1 MLRIQLRKE
10 LIIICRR
17 ITGRRLPLAHKCS
30 CLLRIQMFFTVP
42 IHSMTWYSELFQSN
56 LLVKKFEVGAI
67 RLSSH
72 KMEQGLLLQESHK
85 IGNHVGKLKTVTATL
100 ASLQQV
106 NARPYQMFLSGPL
119 STKISIKDEE
129 LAAANAAQQSSQVR
143 MYVHSP
149 YIINLCQEPGTKEDY
164 GVVCLMK
171 NLQYANTIGLKGV
184 VVHVGKSTK
193 TPLALAI
200 DYMRANLT
208 AALAAA
214 TESCPILLETPAGQ
228 GTETLT
234 KLNDFVSFVQSFN
247 TPKLR
252 ICVDTCHVF
261 ATGQNPLEYIQKV
274 YALDPT
280 LLKLVHFNDSETPC
294 GSCVDRHAYI
304 GMGKLGYIALKEIAD
319 YCRDRG
325 VPMVVE

>member
-1 MLRIQLRKE
+1 
-10 LIIICRR
+10 
-17 ITGRRLPLAHKCS
+17 
-30 CLLRIQMFFTVP
+30 
-42 IHSMTWYSELFQSN
+42 
-56 LLVKKFEVGAI
+56 
-67 RLSSH
+67 
-72 KMEQGLLLQESHK
+72 MEQGLLLQESHK
-85 IGNHVGKLKTVTATL
+85 IGNHIGKLKTVTATL
-100 ASLQQV
+100 VSV
-106 NARPYQMFLSGPL
+106 HPSEKPYQMFLSGPL
-119 STKISIKDEE
+119 NTKISIKDEE
-129 LAAANAAQQSSQVR
+129 IAAANVTQHHLRVK

-149 YIINLCQEPGTKEDY
+149 YIINLCQEPGSKEDY

-171 NLQYANTIGLKGV
+171 NLTYANTIGLKGV

-193 TPLALAI
+193 TPLPLAL
-200 DYMRANLT
+200 DYMRTNLT
-208 AALAAA
+208 TALAAA

-234 KLNDFVSFVQSFN
+234 TFDDFVAFVQSFN

-261 ATGQNPLEYIQKV
+261 ATGQQPLEYIQKM
-274 YALDPT
+274 YAADPT
-280 LLKLVHFNDSETPC
+280 LLKLVHFNDSQTPC

-304 GMGKLGYIALKEIAD
+304 GTGAIGYAAMKEIAD

>member
-1 MLRIQLRKE
+1 
-10 LIIICRR
+10 
-17 ITGRRLPLAHKCS
+17 
-30 CLLRIQMFFTVP
+30 
-42 IHSMTWYSELFQSN
+42 
-56 LLVKKFEVGAI
+56 
-67 RLSSH
+67 
-72 KMEQGLLLQESHK
+72 MEQGLLLQESHK

-100 ASLQQV
+100 SSLQQV
-106 NARPYQMFLSGPL
+106 NTRPYQMFLSGPL
-119 STKISIKDEE
+119 STKIFIKDEE

-171 NLQYANTIGLKGV
+171 NLTYADTMGLKGV

-208 AALAAA
+208 KALAAA

-234 KLNDFVSFVQSFN
+234 KLNDFVAFVQSFN

-261 ATGQNPLEYIQKV
+261 ATGQNPLEYIKKV
-274 YALDPT
+274 YEADPT
-280 LLKLVHFNDSETPC
+280 LLKLVHFNDSDTPC

-304 GMGKLGYIALKEIAD
+304 GTGKIGYAALKEIAD
-319 YCRDRG
+319 YCRERAI
-325 VPMVVE
+325 PMVVE